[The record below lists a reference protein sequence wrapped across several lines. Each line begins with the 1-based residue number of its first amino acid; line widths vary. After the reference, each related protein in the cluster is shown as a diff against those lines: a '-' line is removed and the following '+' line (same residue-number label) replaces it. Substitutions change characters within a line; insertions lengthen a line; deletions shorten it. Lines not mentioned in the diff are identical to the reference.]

1 MFFVDIT
8 HVLMQRSLF
17 HRLLNPLLLWR
28 LRHVSER
35 VYVVWLAVLVGV
47 LAGLAAVALK
57 TAVHWQQHRLE
68 TAVTEPNRVFALSI
82 YPIIGITLT
91 VLVTK
96 YLLGGNLGRGIGPII
111 YNTARENAIVPR
123 SKLYSQLITAFLTVS
138 FGGSAGTEAPISVTG
153 AAIGSNA
160 ARVLRAG
167 RRRRRLL
174 TGCGAAAGVAAIFNA
189 PIAGVLFAVEAIL
202 MELPAQYFI
211 PLLISS
217 ATATV
222 VSKALYAGQPF
233 ALITNSWVV
242 NTVPFYL
249 VLGLLTAF
257 LSVYM
262 IRTYH
267 WFDHFWE
274 RWPGLRWQKVLAG
287 GAALGALIFLF
298 PPLYGEGYTTVV
310 EKLLAGNAQ
319 DLTDGSLFSVYGDN
333 NVWLLLALVFFT
345 MMAKVVA
352 TSITVGA
359 GGNGGM
365 FGSSLVAGALGGFLF
380 ARLVNLTGLVAIP
393 EVHFVVLGMAGVLA
407 GVVHAPLTAIF
418 LIAEI
423 TGGYALFVPLMFV
436 TSFSY
441 LVTKHFEPYSVY
453 TRKLTQKGVD
463 VYANRDRDLL
473 SRLDLRRLLDTDFL
487 ALRPSATLGELVDV
501 FRHAHRNVFPV
512 VSKNGLLQ
520 GIITL
525 DMVRDTLFDGAH
537 YTTTNVRELMR
548 KPVAVIHTTDSVEH
562 CLDLLERTDSPA
574 LPVCDDEGRYLGFIV
589 KAAILARYRRELIE
603 EGQV

>member
-1 MFFVDIT
+1 
-8 HVLMQRSLF
+8 MQKSLL

-47 LAGLAAVALK
+47 LAGLAAVGLK
-57 TAVHWQQHRLE
+57 TAVHWQQSRLAS
-68 TAVTEPNRVFALSI
+68 AVTEPNRVFALSI

-242 NTVPFYL
+242 DTVPFYL

-274 RWPGLRWQKVLAG
+274 RWPGLRWQKVLVG
-287 GAALGALIFLF
+287 GAALGGLIFLF
-298 PPLYGEGYTTVV
+298 PPLYGEGYSTVV

-333 NVWLLLALVFFT
+333 NVWLLLILVFFT
-345 MMAKVVA
+345 MMMKVVA
-352 TSITVGA
+352 TSVTVGA

-441 LVTKHFEPYSVY
+441 LITKHFEPYSVY

-487 ALRPSATLGELVDV
+487 ALRPGATLGELVDV

-512 VSKNGLLQ
+512 VSKNGLLR

-537 YTTTNVRELMR
+537 YTTTNVRELMQ

-562 CLDLLERTDSPA
+562 CLDLLERTDSTA
-574 LPVCDDEGRYLGFIV
+574 LPVCDEEGRYLGFIV
-589 KAAILARYRRELIE
+589 KSAILARYRRELIE

>member
-1 MFFVDIT
+1 MAKKRIY
-8 HVLMQRSLF
+8 
-17 HRLLNPLLLWR
+17 RLLNPLLLWR
-28 LRHVSER
+28 LRHMSER

-47 LAGLAAVALK
+47 LAGLAAVVLK
-57 TAVHWQQHRLE
+57 IAIHWQQHRLAM
-68 TAVTEPNRVFALSI
+68 AVTEPNRVFALSI
-82 YPIIGITLT
+82 YPVIGITLT

-111 YNTARENAIVPR
+111 YSTARENAIVPR
-123 SKLYSQLITAFLTVS
+123 SKLYSQLVTAFLTVS

-202 MELPAQYFI
+202 LELPAQYFI

-233 ALITNSWVV
+233 TLITNSWVL
-242 NTVPFYL
+242 NTVPFYA
-249 VLGLLTAF
+249 VLGPITALF
-257 LSVYM
+257 SVYM

-267 WFDHFWE
+267 WFDHFVE

-287 GAALGALIFLF
+287 GAALGLLIFLF

-310 EKLLAGNAQ
+310 QKLLDGHAQ
-319 DLTDGSLFSVYGDN
+319 DLTDDSLFSVYGDN
-333 NVWLLLALVFFT
+333 NVWWLLVLVFFT
-345 MMAKVVA
+345 MMMKVVA

-365 FGSSLVAGALGGFLF
+365 FGSSLVAGALCGFLF
-380 ARLVNLTGLVAIP
+380 ARLVNLTGLVALP

-423 TGGYALFVPLMFV
+423 TGGYALFVPLMLV

-441 LVTKHFEPYSVY
+441 LITKHFEPYSVY
-453 TRKLTQKGVD
+453 TRKLTLKGVD
-463 VYANRDRDLL
+463 VYANRDQDLL
-473 SRLDLRRLLDTDFL
+473 SRLDLHRLIDTDFMP
-487 ALRPSATLGELVDV
+487 LRPGATLGELVEV
-501 FRHAHRNVFPV
+501 FRHAHRDVFPV
-512 VSKNGLLQ
+512 VSKSGLLR

-537 YTTTNVRELMR
+537 YTTIKARELMQPPPALVR
-548 KPVAVIHTTDSVEH
+548 PTDTAEH
-562 CLDLLERTDSPA
+562 ALELLERTASPA
-574 LPVCDDEGRYLGFIV
+574 LPVCDTDGQYLGFIT

>member
-1 MFFVDIT
+1 
-8 HVLMQRSLF
+8 
-17 HRLLNPLLLWR
+17 
-28 LRHVSER
+28 
-35 VYVVWLAVLVGV
+35 
-47 LAGLAAVALK
+47 
-57 TAVHWQQHRLE
+57 
-68 TAVTEPNRVFALSI
+68 
-82 YPIIGITLT
+82 
-91 VLVTK
+91 
-96 YLLGGNLGRGIGPII
+96 
-111 YNTARENAIVPR
+111 
-123 SKLYSQLITAFLTVS
+123 
-138 FGGSAGTEAPISVTG
+138 
-153 AAIGSNA
+153 
-160 ARVLRAG
+160 
-167 RRRRRLL
+167 
-174 TGCGAAAGVAAIFNA
+174 VAAIFNA

-274 RWPGLRWQKVLAG
+274 RWPGLRWQKVLVG

-333 NVWLLLALVFFT
+333 NVWLLLILVFFT
-345 MMAKVVA
+345 MMMKVVA
-352 TSITVGA
+352 TSVTVGA

-441 LVTKHFEPYSVY
+441 MITKHFEPYSVY

-473 SRLDLRRLLDTDFL
+473 SRLDLHRLLDTEFI

-512 VSKNGLLQ
+512 VSKSGLLR
-520 GIITL
+520 GIISL

-537 YTTTNVRELMR
+537 YTTTKVSELMQ
-548 KPVAVIHTTDSVEH
+548 KPVAVISPTDTVEH
-562 CLDLLERTDSPA
+562 CLDLLERTDSTA
-574 LPVCDDEGRYLGFIV
+574 LPVCDGEGLYLGFIV
-589 KAAILARYRRELIE
+589 KSAILARYRRELIE

>member
-1 MFFVDIT
+1 MPQKHIY
-8 HVLMQRSLF
+8 
-17 HRLLNPLLLWR
+17 RLLNPLLLWR

-47 LAGLAAVALK
+47 LAGVAAVALK
-57 TAVHWQQHRLE
+57 TAIHWQQHRLA
-68 TAVTEPNRVFALSI
+68 TVVTEPNRVFALSL

-91 VLVTK
+91 ALVTK

-111 YNTARENAIVPR
+111 YSTARENSIVPR
-123 SKLYSQLITAFLTVS
+123 SKLYSQLVTAFLTVS

-202 MELPAQYFI
+202 LELPAQYFI

-233 ALITNSWVV
+233 TLITTSWVL
-242 NTVPFYL
+242 NTVPFYA
-249 VLGLLTAF
+249 VLGPITALF
-257 LSVYM
+257 SVYM

-287 GAALGALIFLF
+287 GAALGLLIFLF

-310 EKLLAGNAQ
+310 EKLLAGHAQ
-319 DLTDGSLFSVYGDN
+319 DLTDGSLFSVYGDA
-333 NVWLLLALVFFT
+333 NVWWLLLLVLCT
-345 MMAKVVA
+345 MLTKVVA

-365 FGSSLVAGALGGFLF
+365 FGSSLVAGALCGFLF
-380 ARLVNLTGLVAIP
+380 ARLVNMTGLVVLP

-423 TGGYALFVPLMFV
+423 TGGYALFVPLMLV

-441 LVTKHFEPYSVY
+441 LITKHFEPYSVY
-453 TRKLTQKGVD
+453 TRKLTLKGVD

-473 SRLDLRRLLDTDFL
+473 SRLDLHRLIDTNFMP
-487 ALRPSATLGELVDV
+487 LRPGATLGELVDV

-512 VSKNGLLQ
+512 VSKSGLLR
-520 GIITL
+520 GVITL

-537 YTTTNVRELMR
+537 YTTTKVRELMQ
-548 KPVAVIHTTDSVEH
+548 PAPAVISPTDSVEH
-562 CLDLLERTDSPA
+562 ALELLEHTATPA
-574 LPVCDDEGRYLGFIV
+574 LPVVDAEGQYLGFV
-589 KAAILARYRRELIE
+589 TKSAILARYRRELIE

>member
-1 MFFVDIT
+1 MAQKRIY
-8 HVLMQRSLF
+8 
-17 HRLLNPLLLWR
+17 RLLNPLLLWR
-28 LRHVSER
+28 LRHIDER
-35 VYVVWLAVLVGV
+35 MYVLLLAGLVGV
-47 LAGLAAVALK
+47 LAGLAAVLLK
-57 TAVHWQQHRLE
+57 TAVHWQQARLAD
-68 TAVTEPNRVFALSI
+68 AVTEPNRVFALSF

-91 VLVTK
+91 VLFTK
-96 YLLGGNLGRGIGPII
+96 YLLGGNLGRGIGAII
-111 YNTARENAIVPR
+111 YNTHRESSIVPR
-123 SKLYSQLITAFLTVS
+123 SKLYSQLVTAFLTVS

-160 ARVLRAG
+160 ARILRAG

-202 MELPAQYFI
+202 LELPAPYFI

-233 ALITNSWVV
+233 ALITNSWIL

-249 VLGLLTAF
+249 ALGLLTAG

-262 IRTYH
+262 IRTYN
-267 WFDHFWE
+267 WFDKFWE

-287 GAALGALIFLF
+287 GLGLGALIFLF

-310 EKLLAGNAQ
+310 EKLLAGEASR
-319 DLTDGSLFSVYGDN
+319 LTDGSLFSVYGDD

-345 MMAKVVA
+345 MVFKVVA
-352 TSITVGA
+352 TSVTVGA

-380 ARLVNLTGLVAIP
+380 ARLINLTGLVAIP

-423 TGGYALFVPLMFV
+423 TGGYALFVPLMLV

-441 LVTKHFEPYSVY
+441 LITKHFEPYSVY
-453 TRKLTQKGVD
+453 TKKLTLKGVD
-463 VYANRDRDLL
+463 VNADRDHDLL
-473 SRLDLRRLLDTDFL
+473 ARLDLPRLLDTDYVP
-487 ALRPSATLGELVDV
+487 LRPRTTLGELVEV

-512 VSKNGLLQ
+512 VNKEGRLR

-525 DMVRDTLFDGAH
+525 DMVRDTLFDNEH
-537 YTTTNVRELMR
+537 YTTTTVRELMQA
-548 KPVAVIHTTDSVEH
+548 PPATILVSDSVEH
-562 CLDLLERTDSPA
+562 ALAMLEYTTSPA
-574 LPVCDDEGRYLGFIV
+574 LPVADGAGNYQGFIT
-589 KAAILARYRRELIE
+589 KANILARYRRELIE
-603 EGQV
+603 EGQG

>member
-1 MFFVDIT
+1 
-8 HVLMQRSLF
+8 MQKSLV

-35 VYVVWLAVLVGV
+35 VYVVWLAGLVGV

-57 TAVHWQQHRLE
+57 TAVHWQQARLSS
-68 TAVTEPNRVFALSI
+68 AVTEPNRVFALSL

-202 MELPAQYFI
+202 LELPAQYFI

-233 ALITNSWVV
+233 ALITNSWVL

-249 VLGLLTAF
+249 LLGLLTAL

-262 IRTYH
+262 IRTYQ

-274 RWPGLRWQKVLAG
+274 RWPGLRWQKVLTG
-287 GAALGALIFLF
+287 GTALGLLIFLF
-298 PPLYGEGYTTVV
+298 PPLYGEGYNTVV

-333 NVWLLLALVFFT
+333 NVWLLLILVFFT
-345 MMAKVVA
+345 MIMKVVA
-352 TSITVGA
+352 TSVTVGA

-365 FGSSLVAGALGGFLF
+365 FGSSLVAGALAGFLF
-380 ARLVNLTGLVAIP
+380 ARLVNMTGLVAIP

-441 LVTKHFEPYSVY
+441 LITKHFEPYSVY
-453 TRKLTQKGVD
+453 TRKLTLKGVD

-473 SRLDLRRLLDTDFL
+473 SRLDLHRLLDTSFL
-487 ALRPSATLGELVDV
+487 TLRPSATLGELVDV

-512 VSKNGLLQ
+512 VSRTGLLR
-520 GIITL
+520 GIISL
-525 DMVRDTLFDGAH
+525 DMVRDMLFDDAH
-537 YTTTNVRELMR
+537 YTTIKLSELMQ
-548 KPVAVIHTTDSVEH
+548 KPVAVISPTDSVEH
-562 CLDLLERTDSPA
+562 CLDLLERTDSNS
-574 LPVCDDEGRYLGFIV
+574 LPVCDNDGTYLGFIV
-589 KAAILARYRRELIE
+589 KSTILARYRRELIE
-603 EGQV
+603 EGQA

>member
-1 MFFVDIT
+1 
-8 HVLMQRSLF
+8 MQKSLV

-35 VYVVWLAVLVGV
+35 VYVVWLAGLVGV

-57 TAVHWQQHRLE
+57 TAVHWQQARLAS
-68 TAVTEPNRVFALSI
+68 AVTEPNRVFALSI

-202 MELPAQYFI
+202 LELPAQYFI

-249 VLGLLTAF
+249 LLGLLTAF

-274 RWPGLRWQKVLAG
+274 RWPGLRWQKVLTG
-287 GAALGALIFLF
+287 GAALGGLIFLF
-298 PPLYGEGYTTVV
+298 PPLYGEGYSTVV
-310 EKLLAGNAQ
+310 EKLLAGDAQ

-333 NVWLLLALVFFT
+333 SVWLLLILVFFT
-345 MMAKVVA
+345 MMMKVVA
-352 TSITVGA
+352 TSVTVGA

-441 LVTKHFEPYSVY
+441 LITKHFEPYSVY

-487 ALRPSATLGELVDV
+487 ALRPSASLGELVDV

-512 VSKNGLLQ
+512 VSKNGLLR

-537 YTTTNVRELMR
+537 YTTTSVRELMQ

-562 CLDLLERTDSPA
+562 CLDLLERTDSTA
-574 LPVCDDEGRYLGFIV
+574 LPVCDDEGNYLGFIV
-589 KAAILARYRRELIE
+589 KSAILARYRRELIE

>member
-1 MFFVDIT
+1 
-8 HVLMQRSLF
+8 MQKSLV
-17 HRLLNPLLLWR
+17 HRLLNPFLLWR

-35 VYVVWLAVLVGV
+35 VYVVWLAGLVGV
-47 LAGLAAVALK
+47 LAGLAAVGLK
-57 TAVHWQQHRLE
+57 TAVHWQQARLAA
-68 TAVTEPNRVFALSI
+68 AVTEPNRVFALSI

-249 VLGLLTAF
+249 LLGLLTAF

-287 GAALGALIFLF
+287 GTALGGLIFLF
-298 PPLYGEGYTTVV
+298 PPLYGEGYSTVV
-310 EKLLAGNAQ
+310 EKLLAGDAQ
-319 DLTDGSLFSVYGDN
+319 SLTDGSLFSVYGDN

-345 MMAKVVA
+345 MMTKVIA
-352 TSITVGA
+352 TSVTVGA

-380 ARLVNLTGLVAIP
+380 ARLVNMTGLVAIP

-441 LVTKHFEPYSVY
+441 LITKHFEPYSVY

-473 SRLDLRRLLDTDFL
+473 SRLDLRRLLDTDYL

-562 CLDLLERTDSPA
+562 CLDLLERTDSTA
-574 LPVCDDEGRYLGFIV
+574 LPVCDDEGHYLGFIV
-589 KAAILARYRRELIE
+589 KSAILARYRRELIE
-603 EGQV
+603 EGQA